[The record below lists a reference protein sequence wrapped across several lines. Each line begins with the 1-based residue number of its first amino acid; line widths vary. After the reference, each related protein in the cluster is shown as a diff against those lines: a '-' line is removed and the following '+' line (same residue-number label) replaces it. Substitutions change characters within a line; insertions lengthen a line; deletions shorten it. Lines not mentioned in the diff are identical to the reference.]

1 MKNKILI
8 VDDDIDS
15 AIIQQSISQKL
26 GYYTQ
31 IAINGIDAIKFIKQ
45 DQPDII
51 LLDIFM
57 PQMDGL
63 ETASLI
69 ISKYKIPIVVVT
81 AGGNDTIKKIKE
93 LGVIFYVQKP
103 IVPNRLQKE
112 INRCI
117 KYYEN
122 KETNRCVNENKEI

>member
-15 AIIQQSISQKL
+15 SIIQQSIAQKL

-31 IAINGIDAIKFIKQ
+31 IAINGLDAIKFIKH
-45 DQPDII
+45 DPPELI

-57 PQMDGL
+57 PEMDGF
-63 ETASLI
+63 ETISY
-69 ISKYKIPIVVVT
+69 ISKNFRIPIVVIT
-81 AGGNDTIKKIKE
+81 AGGNQTIKKIKDMGI
-93 LGVIFYVQKP
+93 LFYVQKP
-103 IVPNRLQKE
+103 IIPNKLQRE
-112 INRCI
+112 INKCV

-122 KETNRCVNENKEI
+122 KNLQSIPKSE